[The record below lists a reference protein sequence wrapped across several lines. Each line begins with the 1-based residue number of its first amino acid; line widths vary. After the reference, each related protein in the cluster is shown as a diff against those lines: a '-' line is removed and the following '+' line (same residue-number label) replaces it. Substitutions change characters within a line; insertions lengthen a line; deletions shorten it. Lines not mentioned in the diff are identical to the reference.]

1 MLVIKYP
8 DDFFRNSDGMF
19 SVKEQTC
26 DIAYLLD
33 VLVCWLSALWHCRF
47 GDRMGIQFIKS
58 PAQTNLENIFM
69 DPA

>member
-33 VLVCWLSALWHCRF
+33 VLVC
-47 GDRMGIQFIKS
+47 
-58 PAQTNLENIFM
+58 
-69 DPA
+69 